1 MNDIWLF
8 QAFGDEVYTN
18 SDSEALLQAVRSK
31 IIKQSRK
38 NARNPYLIFGCSCQ
52 CVSPILDS
60 VIPLLYDALIRLQSL
75 LARWFAVNLILIC
88 HSQ

>member
-18 SDSEALLQAVRSK
+18 SELLAAALRYRSK

-38 NARNPYLIFGCSCQ
+38 NARNPYLIFG
-52 CVSPILDS
+52 
-60 VIPLLYDALIRLQSL
+60 
-75 LARWFAVNLILIC
+75 
-88 HSQ
+88 

>member
-18 SDSEALLQAVRSK
+18 SDRSK

-38 NARNPYLIFGCSCQ
+38 NARNPYPIFG
-52 CVSPILDS
+52 
-60 VIPLLYDALIRLQSL
+60 
-75 LARWFAVNLILIC
+75 
-88 HSQ
+88 

>member
-52 CVSPILDS
+52 CVSPRNFGFIFRFNG
-60 VIPLLYDALIRLQSL
+60 IEF
-75 LARWFAVNLILIC
+75 LAMPSASAAIAY
-88 HSQ
+88 